1 MAIGP
6 KLKWIKSG
14 LPDKL
19 YLIVFFIL
27 SVLLS
32 IFIVKKLKIEFLIN
46 SVLISVV
53 FYLFFITL
61 RDFFI
66 KKSSSFSQNITHFG
80 FSLFLLSIIFNN
92 LFTSEVITNLKVGD
106 TFKSEKFKIY
116 FENLDQKKEK
126 NFQSIVGK
134 FVVEN
139 LNGEKEVM
147 MPELRIYNQPNMVTS
162 EAFIKTNFFS
172 DKFMTMNLVQNQE
185 YLNIRYQIKPLMI
198 WIWISIL
205 MITTGGLISLLRK
218 NEN

>member
-1 MAIGP
+1 
-6 KLKWIKSG
+6 
-14 LPDKL
+14 
-19 YLIVFFIL
+19 
-27 SVLLS
+27 LL
-32 IFIVKKLKIEFLIN
+32 KKLKIEFLIN
-46 SVLISVV
+46 SVLISFV

>member
-1 MAIGP
+1 M
-6 KLKWIKSG
+6 
-14 LPDKL
+14 
-19 YLIVFFIL
+19 IVFFIL

-126 NFQSIVGK
+126 NFQSIIGK

>member
-1 MAIGP
+1 M
-6 KLKWIKSG
+6 
-14 LPDKL
+14 
-19 YLIVFFIL
+19 IVFFIL